1 MKSSIAGSNRL
12 KNLLIWLVA
21 LFLSANAYA
30 GVSVNFN
37 KVYKATGT
45 AYDAQTNT
53 AAITTSIVGTDFK
66 FEDPNQP
73 TAFNGNYVRGILTY
87 TNSSGQVV
95 TVYGEIN
102 RRAKTGGPGDNTI
115 CFYMVAISNNDLAN
129 PVYSGEAYLLIHPVN
144 GPANVSDNSNVA
156 TSSDPI
162 ASALN
167 DMLALQP
174 SISSQMSTAGQ
185 TVCLNGAIT
194 PLQLTATISSGTL
207 SEVKWYQSTTNANAG
222 GTLVSTV
229 ALTGTSQTITYTPT
243 SSTTGDSYYYAII
256 TGSSGLKTTS
266 NVSGK
271 ITVLD
276 QPTISGVTGTLSIC
290 SGLTTTLTAASATSS
305 PTYKWYTAATG
316 GTLLYTGASYTT
328 AALTTTTSFYVDVT
342 NGGGCTSASRTA
354 TTVTVNALPTISG
367 VSGTLSICSGLTT
380 TLTAASATSSPTY
393 KWYTAATGGTLLYT
407 GAAYTTAALTT
418 TTSFYVDVTNTG
430 GCTSASRTT
439 ATVTVNALPTISG
452 VTGTLSICSGLTTT
466 LTAASATSTPTYKWY
481 DAATGGTLLYT
492 GAAYTTA
499 ALTTTTSF
507 YVDVTNGSGC
517 SSASRTATTVTV
529 NAIPTISSV
538 TGTLS
543 ICSGQSTTLVASSAS
558 TSPTYKWYDAAAG
571 GTLLYTGASYTTAAL
586 TTTTSF
592 YVEVTS
598 GAGCTSASRTSTTVT
613 VISGAAP
620 VISGVTG
627 GTEICAG
634 LSTTLTAASSTTSPT
649 FYWYDN
655 VIAGNLL
662 HTGASYTTGVLTTTT
677 NFYVEVTNGTGCT
690 STPRTATTVTVNAL
704 PTISGVTGTL
714 TICSGLTTTLTAAS
728 ATSTPT
734 YKWYSAATG
743 GTLLY
748 TGAAYTTTAL
758 TTTTSFYVEVTSA
771 GGCVSASRTQVT
783 VTVNSKPTVSV
794 SPATVTIKLGNA
806 AILTAAGANSYSWLP
821 VTGLSA
827 SNTVSATANPTVTTT
842 YTVTGTSTSSGCTNT
857 ATVTVTVAAE
867 TNPDVNA
874 TNVNVPVNGNVST
887 NDVTPAGSSYGTPIP
902 ASGNPTGAT
911 ITMNTDGTYVFKA
924 TQPGTYTYQVPLC
937 AAGQTSN
944 CPTKALVIT
953 VSDPARTDNPP
964 VANLDIVTALPGAT
978 TTTNILANDKCSNT
992 GCSLNTSSVT
1002 IVTAPLNATATVNAD
1017 GTINYTPK
1025 PGFAGTDSLQYRVCD
1040 NATPANCATAW
1051 VYYTVPAADAAPVTI
1066 ATDDYASTPA
1076 GVATSGNILTNDKNT
1091 GGGTLSVTANASVPA
1106 SKGVLVINTD
1116 GSYTFTPAAGF
1127 SGPID
1132 VAYTVCGG
1140 TPSTCAKATLY
1151 LLVNPPA
1158 QLNPDVNATNVNVA
1172 VNGNVSTNDVI
1183 PSGSSYGTPVPASG
1197 NPSGATITMNTD
1209 GTYVFKASKPGTYT
1223 YQVPLCAPGQ
1233 TANCPS
1239 TSLVITVKDPVRTDN
1254 PPVANLDIVTALPGA
1269 TTITNILAND
1279 KCSNN
1284 GCSLNT
1290 ASVTIVTAPLNGTA
1304 TVNADGTMNYTPKPG
1319 FSGRDS
1325 LQYKVCD
1332 NASPANCATAWVYY
1346 TVPAADAAPVTV
1358 ATDDYANTYAGVA
1371 TSGNLLTN
1379 DKNTGGGTL
1388 SVTANGSVPASKG
1401 VLVINADGSYTF
1413 TPAAGFNGP
1422 IDVAYTVCGGTPS
1435 SCAKATL
1442 HILVNPLAQL
1452 NPDVNATNV
1461 NIAVNGNVSTNDVI
1475 PTGSSYGTPVPA
1487 SGNPSGA
1494 TITMN
1499 TDGTYVFKA
1508 STPGTYTYQVPLCV
1522 PGQTSNCATTSL
1534 VITVKDPVRTDNP
1547 PVVNLDIVRALPGET
1562 TTTNILANDKCSN
1575 IGCSLNTASVTIITD
1590 PLNGTVSVNADG
1602 TINYT
1607 PKPGFSGTDSL
1618 RYRVCD
1624 NGTPA
1629 NCATAW
1635 VYYTVPVDPDP
1646 ITIAT
1651 DDYASTTVGTEIKG
1665 SLINNDKNTGKAALT
1680 VTAIGTVPAS
1690 KGVLVINTDGTYTF
1704 TPAPGFTG
1712 PIEVAYTVCGGTPS
1726 TCAKAT
1732 LYLLIEYPAV
1742 DPPKATGGTYNAGD
1756 PSNPVNIGKTV
1767 SAPPAGSKTIYCD
1780 VNGNNCS
1787 TTVPLLPTKPGIYV
1801 WCVKNIDTI
1810 SNISSTPCVYDTIRI
1825 LPTVTT
1831 VNATYVLGG
1840 IGLPTNISGLI
1851 KTITA
1856 GSKPQWCDVN
1866 GQNCTTTAPAL
1877 PNKLGVFV
1885 WCVKAIDT
1893 ASGLV
1898 STPCKYDTVTIIA
1911 PQTVM
1916 EVTKRFESIKLQSDG
1931 SFLAVFKI
1939 KTTNLMNVKMDSVQ
1953 VKDDLSK
1960 VFTSA
1965 SDYSIVNVQA
1975 TGTLVANALY
1985 NGSGVIDLLTLQ
1997 SSLAANKSD
2006 SITLSIKINASAT
2019 SGNYNN
2025 VAIMQ
2030 GNTPYGRAQLASN
2043 DPVAN
2048 PSDPYNR
2055 LATKFQVPKLDIIIP
2070 GGFSPN
2076 QDGVDDKFIITRPY
2090 GTRIALQVFNRWG
2103 NQVYQNGDYRND
2115 WDGRGSGNF
2124 MGQYVPEGTY
2134 YYVVVATDATGT
2146 VQKFAGPLT
2155 IVR

>member
-1 MKSSIAGSNRL
+1 M
-12 KNLLIWLVA
+12 
-21 LFLSANAYA
+21 
-30 GVSVNFN
+30 
-37 KVYKATGT
+37 
-45 AYDAQTNT
+45 
-53 AAITTSIVGTDFK
+53 
-66 FEDPNQP
+66 
-73 TAFNGNYVRGILTY
+73 
-87 TNSSGQVV
+87 
-95 TVYGEIN
+95 
-102 RRAKTGGPGDNTI
+102 
-115 CFYMVAISNNDLAN
+115 
-129 PVYSGEAYLLIHPVN
+129 YSGEAYLLIHPVN
-144 GPANVSDNSNVA
+144 GPANISDNSNVA

-174 SISSQMSTAGQ
+174 NITSQMSTATQ
-185 TVCLNGAIT
+185 TVCLNAAVT

-207 SEVKWYQSTTNANAG
+207 SQVTWYQSATNDNAG
-222 GTLVSTV
+222 GTAVRTVS
-229 ALTGTSQTITYTPT
+229 LTGTSQTISYTPT
-243 SSTTGDSYYYAII
+243 STSAGDSYYYAII
-256 TGSSGLKTTS
+256 TGSSGLKATS

-271 ITVLD
+271 ISVLAL
-276 QPTISGVTGTLSIC
+276 PTISGVTGTLSIC
-290 SGLTTTLTAASATSS
+290 SGLTTTLTAASSTST
-305 PTYKWYTAATG
+305 PTYNWYTAATG
-316 GTLLYTGASYTT
+316 GSSIYTGAAYTT
-328 AALTTTTSFYVDVT
+328 AALTTTTSFYVEVT

-354 TTVTVNALPTISG
+354 TTVTVNALPTISN
-367 VSGTLSICSGLTT
+367 VSGTLSICTNQTT
-380 TLTAASATSSPTY
+380 TLVASSSAQSPTY
-393 KWYTAATGGTLLYT
+393 KWYDAANGGNLLYT
-407 GAAYTTAALTT
+407 GASYTTAALTT
-418 TTSFYVDVTNTG
+418 TTSFYVDVTSGAGCTSVSRTATTVTVVGGSAPTISSVVGQTTLCSGLTTTLTASSSTTSPTFYWYDNAAGGTALYTGASFTTPALTTNTNFYVEVANSG
-430 GCTSASRTT
+430 GCTSTPRTVT
-439 ATVTVNALPTISG
+439 AITVNALPTISG

-466 LTAASATSTPTYKWY
+466 LTAASAASSPTYKWY
-481 DAATGGTLLYT
+481 DAATGGNLLYTGASYTTAALTTTTSFYVDVTNAGGCTSASRTTVTVTVNAFPTISGVTGTLSICSGLTTTLTAASATTSPTYNWYTAATGGSSIYTGAAYATVALTTTTSFYVDVTNAGGCTSVSRTATTVTVNALPTISGVTGILSVCPGATTTLTAASATTSPTYNWYTAATGGSSIYT

-507 YVDVTNGSGC
+507 YVDVT
-517 SSASRTATTVTV
+517 SS
-529 NAIPTISSV
+529 
-538 TGTLS
+538 
-543 ICSGQSTTLVASSAS
+543 
-558 TSPTYKWYDAAAG
+558 
-571 GTLLYTGASYTTAAL
+571 
-586 TTTTSF
+586 
-592 YVEVTS
+592 
-598 GAGCTSASRTSTTVT
+598 
-613 VISGAAP
+613 
-620 VISGVTG
+620 
-627 GTEICAG
+627 
-634 LSTTLTAASSTTSPT
+634 
-649 FYWYDN
+649 
-655 VIAGNLL
+655 
-662 HTGASYTTGVLTTTT
+662 
-677 NFYVEVTNGTGCT
+677 
-690 STPRTATTVTVNAL
+690 
-704 PTISGVTGTL
+704 
-714 TICSGLTTTLTAAS
+714 
-728 ATSTPT
+728 
-734 YKWYSAATG
+734 
-743 GTLLY
+743 
-748 TGAAYTTTAL
+748 
-758 TTTTSFYVEVTSA
+758 

-783 VTVNSKPTVSV
+783 VAVSNKPAVSV
-794 SPATVTIKLGNA
+794 YPATVTIKLGNA
-806 AILTAAGANSYSWLP
+806 AILTADGASSYTWLP

-827 SNTVSATANPTVTTT
+827 SNTASVTANPTITTT
-842 YTVTGTSTSSGCTNT
+842 YTVTGTSASSGCTNT
-857 ATVTVTVAAE
+857 ATVTVTVSPE
-867 TNPDVNA
+867 TNPDVNV

-887 NDVTPAGSSYGTPIP
+887 NDVVPAGSNYGTPI
-902 ASGNPTGAT
+902 
-911 ITMNTDGTYVFKA
+911 
-924 TQPGTYTYQVPLC
+924 
-937 AAGQTSN
+937 
-944 CPTKALVIT
+944 
-953 VSDPARTDNPP
+953 
-964 VANLDIVTALPGAT
+964 
-978 TTTNILANDKCSNT
+978 
-992 GCSLNTSSVT
+992 
-1002 IVTAPLNATATVNAD
+1002 
-1017 GTINYTPK
+1017 
-1025 PGFAGTDSLQYRVCD
+1025 
-1040 NATPANCATAW
+1040 
-1051 VYYTVPAADAAPVTI
+1051 
-1066 ATDDYASTPA
+1066 
-1076 GVATSGNILTNDKNT
+1076 
-1091 GGGTLSVTANASVPA
+1091 
-1106 SKGVLVINTD
+1106 
-1116 GSYTFTPAAGF
+1116 
-1127 SGPID
+1127 
-1132 VAYTVCGG
+1132 
-1140 TPSTCAKATLY
+1140 
-1151 LLVNPPA
+1151 
-1158 QLNPDVNATNVNVA
+1158 
-1172 VNGNVSTNDVI
+1172 
-1183 PSGSSYGTPVPASG
+1183 PASG

-1209 GTYVFKASKPGTYT
+1209 GTYVFKATQPGTYI
-1223 YQVPLCAPGQ
+1223 YQVPLCAAGQ
-1233 TANCPS
+1233 TSNCPT
-1239 TSLVITVKDPVRTDN
+1239 TSLVITVKDPLRSDN
-1254 PPVANLDIVTALPGA
+1254 PPVANLDVVKALPGV
-1269 TTITNILAND
+1269 TTTTNILAND
-1279 KCSNN
+1279 KCSNA

-1290 ASVTIVTAPLNGTA
+1290 SSVTIVTAPLNGTA

-1547 PVVNLDIVRALPGET
+1547 PVVNLDIVTALPGET

-1825 LPTVTT
+1825 LPTVTP

-1916 EVTKRFESIKLQSDG
+1916 EVTKRFESIKLQPDG

-2134 YYVVVATDATGT
+2134 YYVVVATDATGI